1 LLTHSEKDLKRFI
14 KNILGFKPRNVH
26 LYQLALLHRSAA
38 QGGVKGVKN
47 TNERLEYLGDAVLS
61 SVIADFLFH
70 KYPLKDE
77 GFLTEMR
84 SKIVNRAHLNQLSKK
99 MGLDKMIQSEQE
111 NGSVYKSI
119 NGDAFEAVI
128 GAVYLDKGYKF
139 VRKVIINRIISCYID
154 IEVLEKKESNYKSTL
169 IEFAQ
174 KEKKQVEFK
183 VIEKTGQGYHKQY
196 VVGVYFDNNQ
206 IAKGYGYSIKEAEQ
220 NGAAH
225 AYNELFGN
233 L

>member
-1 LLTHSEKDLKRFI
+1 
-14 KNILGFKPRNVH
+14 
-26 LYQLALLHRSAA
+26 LLHRSAA

-47 TNERLEYLGDAVLS
+47 SNERLEYLGDAVLS

-84 SKIVNRAHLNQLSKK
+84 SKIVNRANLNQLSRK
-99 MGLDKMIQSEQE
+99 MGLDRMIQSEQE

-128 GAVYLDKGYKF
+128 GAIYLDKGYKF
-139 VRKVIINRIISCYID
+139 ARKVIINRIIFCYLD
-154 IEVLEKKESNYKSTL
+154 IEDLEKKDYNFKSIL

-174 KEKKQVEFK
+174 KEKKQVDFK
-183 VIEKTGQGYHKQY
+183 VIEKTGQGYNKQY
-196 VVGVYFDNNQ
+196 MVAVYFDNKQ
-206 IAKGYGYSIKEAEQ
+206 VATGYGYSIKEAEQ
-220 NGAAH
+220 NGAAN
-225 AYNELFGN
+225 AYSEISDISEQNSEY
-233 L
+233 

>member
-1 LLTHSEKDLKRFI
+1 
-14 KNILGFKPRNVH
+14 
-26 LYQLALLHRSAA
+26 LALLHRSAA

-84 SKIVNRAHLNQLSKK
+84 SKLVNRANLNQLSRK
-99 MGLDKMIQSEQE
+99 MGFDKMIQSEQE

-119 NGDAFEAVI
+119 NGDAFEAII
-128 GAVYLDKGYKF
+128 GAIYIDRGYKF
-139 VRKVIINRIISCYID
+139 VKKVIVNRIISCYID
-154 IEVLEKKESNYKSTL
+154 IEALEKKENNYKSTL

-174 KEKKQVEFK
+174 KEKKEIEFK
-183 VIEKTGQGYHKQY
+183 VIEKTGQGYQKQY
-196 VVGVYFDNNQ
+196 KVAVVYDNKQ
-206 IAKGYGYSIKEAEQ
+206 IALGYGYSIKEAEQ
-220 NGAAH
+220 NGAAI
-225 AYNELFGN
+225 AYNEVCDISQTN
-233 L
+233 S

>member
-1 LLTHSEKDLKRFI
+1 
-14 KNILGFKPRNVH
+14 
-26 LYQLALLHRSAA
+26 LALLHRSAA
-38 QGGVKGVKN
+38 QEGVKGYKN
-47 TNERLEYLGDAVLS
+47 SNERMEYLGDAVLG

-84 SKIVNRAHLNQLSKK
+84 SKIVNRANLNQLSKK
-99 MGLDKMIQSEQE
+99 MGLDKMIQSEQD
-111 NGSVYKSI
+111 NGSVYRSI
-119 NGDAFEAVI
+119 SGDAFEAII
-128 GAVYLDKGYKF
+128 GAIYVDRGYKF
-139 VRKVIINRIISCYID
+139 VKKVIINRIISCYID
-154 IEVLEKKESNYKSTL
+154 IEALEKKESNYKSVL

-174 KEKKQVEFK
+174 KEKKQLDFK

-196 VVGVYFDNNQ
+196 VVGVYFDNEQ

-225 AYNELFGN
+225 AYIEVIVVSQTNS
-233 L
+233 

>member
-1 LLTHSEKDLKRFI
+1 M
-14 KNILGFKPRNVH
+14 
-26 LYQLALLHRSAA
+26 
-38 QGGVKGVKN
+38 
-47 TNERLEYLGDAVLS
+47 EYLGDAVLG

-84 SKIVNRAHLNQLSKK
+84 SKIVNRANLNQLSKK

-111 NGSVYKSI
+111 NGSVYRSI
-119 NGDAFEAVI
+119 NGDAFEAII
-128 GAVYLDKGYKF
+128 GAIYVDRGYKF
-139 VRKVIINRIISCYID
+139 VKKVIINRIISCYLD
-154 IEVLEKKESNYKSTL
+154 IEALEKKESNYKSVL

-174 KEKKQVEFK
+174 KEKKQLDFK

-196 VVGVYFDNNQ
+196 VVGVYFDNEQ

-225 AYNELFGN
+225 ACIEVIGALQTNF
-233 L
+233 

>member
-1 LLTHSEKDLKRFI
+1 
-14 KNILGFKPRNVH
+14 
-26 LYQLALLHRSAA
+26 
-38 QGGVKGVKN
+38 VKN

-84 SKIVNRAHLNQLSKK
+84 AKIVNRANLNQLSRK

-128 GAVYLDKGYKF
+128 GAIYLDKGYKF
-139 VRKVIINRIISCYID
+139 VKKVIINRIILYYLD
-154 IEVLEKKESNYKSTL
+154 IEALEKKEYNFKSTL

-174 KEKKQVEFK
+174 KEKKPVDFK
-183 VIEKTGQGYHKQY
+183 VIEKTGQGYNKQY
-196 VVGVYFDNNQ
+196 VVAVYYDSKQ
-206 IAKGYGYSIKEAEQ
+206 VATGYGYSIKEAEQ
-220 NGAAH
+220 NGAAN
-225 AYNELFGN
+225 AYNEISEIPEAN
-233 L
+233 S

>member
-1 LLTHSEKDLKRFI
+1 M
-14 KNILGFKPRNVH
+14 
-26 LYQLALLHRSAA
+26 LHRSAA
-38 QGGVKGVKN
+38 QGGVKGIKN

-84 SKIVNRAHLNQLSKK
+84 SKIVNRAHLNQLSIK
-99 MGLDKMIQSEQE
+99 MGMDKMIQSEQE

-119 NGDAFEAVI
+119 NGDAFEAMI
-128 GAVYLDKGYKF
+128 GAVYLDKDYKF
-139 VRKVIINRIISCYID
+139 VKKVIINRIISCYID
-154 IEVLEKKESNYKSTL
+154 IEALEKKESNYKSTL

-174 KEKKQVEFK
+174 KEKKQVDFK
-183 VIEKTGQGYHKQY
+183 VIEKTGQGYYKQY
-196 VVGVYFDNNQ
+196 VVGVYFDNKQ

-233 L
+233 LQPNS